1 MEQLLQVHPVFE
13 LAFKLTFYS
22 QVPVAVFKSAG
33 GFYIHIQVEQMED
46 RVVISFTVYKKEFGR
61 EFKQIFRLDDQG
73 RCQYTACVWAQNPLS
88 GQIELVESTES
99 FTKERVLR
107 EKLWHNTD
115 KPASWLDNLV
125 EILEREDTQRLSP
138 LNFCVIPRDE
148 QTGEDAKVMALSSQ
162 IGLVAKKFERFC
174 KEQPEG

>member
-1 MEQLLQVHPVFE
+1 
-13 LAFKLTFYS
+13 
-22 QVPVAVFKSAG
+22 
-33 GFYIHIQVEQMED
+33 
-46 RVVISFTVYKKEFGR
+46 
-61 EFKQIFRLDDQG
+61 
-73 RCQYTACVWAQNPLS
+73 
-88 GQIELVESTES
+88 
-99 FTKERVLR
+99 
-107 EKLWHNTD
+107 LWHNTD